1 MRHFEFTD
9 EEMLDFLLRYHF
21 ATLQHMIQEA
31 AGGSAAVDEETLD
44 CLRGKLQEFARN
56 VVYFETGVAE
66 NDGTVF
72 SALFWD
78 SFREIDFGKLARS
91 VYFVVSPGSPKIL

>member
-1 MRHFEFTD
+1 MRHFEFTN

-21 ATLQHMIQEA
+21 ATLQHMIEA
-31 AGGSAAVDEETLD
+31 LEGGSALVDEETLA
-44 CLRGKLQEFARN
+44 CLGDKLQEFTKK
-56 VVYFETGVAE
+56 VVYIETGVAE

-78 SFREIDFGKLARS
+78 SFREIDFDKLASS
-91 VYFVVSPGSPKIL
+91 VYRVVRPSSP